1 MGGSFPNKQEWKDIK
16 KLKKIGV
23 CVFSKIVTDVN
34 VFEITTDICRS
45 KLIYLKKKYKIV
57 WKK

>member
-16 KLKKIGV
+16 KLKKIGI
-23 CVFSKIVTDVN
+23 CVFSKIVTDVI

-45 KLIYLKKKYKIV
+45 KLLYLKKKYKIV
-57 WKK
+57 